1 MDTDLTVLVTAGL
14 TLVVG
19 TVRVVL
25 KVRVVLF
32 GETLDEFTNLE

>member
-19 TVRVVL
+19 TVMVVL

-32 GETLDEFTNLE
+32 GDTLDESTNLD